1 MNTPSPTPF
10 RPARRHLLRTG
21 VLGAGALGVGA
32 ASVGLDRAL
41 REPSQEPAAAQ
52 PALHGQLTVPFHG
65 EHQAG
70 IETPAPAAATFLGL
84 DLREEVDREGVL
96 RLLRLLTDDA
106 ARLTQGR
113 PALADTEPEMASEPA
128 SLTVTFGVGPGLM
141 ERAQREVPSWL
152 APLPAFGIDRLE
164 EQYTGGDLMLQIAAE
179 DPLTVS
185 HAARMLLKDA
195 RAFTRVR
202 WVQPGFRRSP
212 GTQAPGTTMRNLFGQ
227 LDGSA
232 NAQLGSEHF
241 SRVVW
246 IEEGPFAGGTSM
258 VIRRIRMDLDGWDEA
273 DRAARE
279 QSTGTRLDSGA
290 PLSGGDEFSRAD
302 FEKVS
307 VNGFPVIGEFSHM
320 RRANGIDEG
329 EHQEI
334 FRRPYNYDVAPPPGS
349 DSVSEAGQV
358 FVSFQ
363 ADLNGQFLPIQ
374 RRLDALDLLNQWTT
388 PIGSAVFAIPP
399 GCAEGDYVGR
409 SVLE

>member
-1 MNTPSPTPF
+1 MTTPSPSPF
-10 RPARRHLLRTG
+10 RPARRQLLRTG
-21 VLGAGALGVGA
+21 ALGAGALGIGA
-32 ASVGLDRAL
+32 ASIGLDRAL
-41 REPSQEPAAAQ
+41 REPAPEPTAAG

-128 SLTVTFGVGPGLM
+128 SLTVTFGFGPGLM
-141 ERAQREVPSWL
+141 ERAQRAAPAWL

-363 ADLNGQFLPIQ
+363 ADLEGQFLPIQ